1 MNELYTSSSN
11 DVEAQIARALARA
24 IFLVSNEID
33 ANDKDAIRSAWE
45 NEKAAK
51 TKMAR
56 QIIRRLNEKSINL
69 SQG

>member
-1 MNELYTSSSN
+1 MNELYPDASN
-11 DVEAQIARALARA
+11 DVEAPIARALARA

-56 QIIRRLNEKSINL
+56 QIIRRLNAQGFNL
-69 SQG
+69 SQI